1 MMPASDGGD
10 DFVGIGDPM
19 EGFGLSVVIDQ
30 EAIDGFLKVGDGS
43 EDAALEATL
52 GQDGEE
58 ALDRV
63 EPGRRGGCEVER
75 PARMPGQPLPHLRM
89 LVGCVVID
97 DGVDF
102 LCAGTCAS
110 MALRN
115 RMNS

>member
-1 MMPASDGGD
+1 MPASDGGD

-63 EPGRRGGCEVER
+63 EPRGRGRREVEG
-75 PARMPGQPLPHLRM
+75 PARMAGQPLAHELRRKLGDGGEEGGVTG
-89 LVGCVVID
+89 LVIKPPEPPRWSV
-97 DGVDF
+97 
-102 LCAGTCAS
+102 TP
-110 MALRN
+110 
-115 RMNS
+115 